1 MPNFIGGSAYA
12 MSRDIAEGLILVNA
26 NTFKKYSVAELKQL
40 AFELDKVQKE
50 ARAEQPPLEDTQ
62 AVQKRGRKISRITA
76 AVQIINQSITSKT
89 R

>member
-40 AFELDKVQKE
+40 TFELDKVQKE
-50 ARAEQPPLEDTQ
+50 ARADQPPLDDTQ
-62 AVQKRGRKISRITA
+62 AVQKRGRKLSRITVA
-76 AVQIINQSITSKT
+76 MQIINQAVLSKN